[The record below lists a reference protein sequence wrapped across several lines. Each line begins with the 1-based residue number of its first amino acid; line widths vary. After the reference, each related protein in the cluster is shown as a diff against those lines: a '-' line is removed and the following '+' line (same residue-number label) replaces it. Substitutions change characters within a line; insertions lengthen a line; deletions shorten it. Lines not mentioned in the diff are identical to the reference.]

1 MLEYDSL
8 EDLSVLTT
16 IPKDTLNNLFKKI
29 NLCICDEV
37 QDSSL
42 KNEEISKINIG
53 IGYLIISNSE
63 DQIKYKFIPSE
74 DLENNVKETL
84 IEGKNPLQR
93 TLERNLVNRILKT
106 YKDII

>member
-8 EDLSVLTT
+8 EDLSTLTT
-16 IPKDTLNNLFKKI
+16 IPKDTIVNLFKKL
-29 NLCICDEV
+29 NLCICDEL

-42 KNEEISKINIG
+42 KNEEINKINIG
-53 IGYLIISNSE
+53 IGYLFISNAD
-63 DQIKYKFIPSE
+63 DQIRYKFIPNE
-74 DLENNVKETL
+74 DLENSIKETL

-93 TLERNLVNRILKT
+93 ILEKNLVAKILNT